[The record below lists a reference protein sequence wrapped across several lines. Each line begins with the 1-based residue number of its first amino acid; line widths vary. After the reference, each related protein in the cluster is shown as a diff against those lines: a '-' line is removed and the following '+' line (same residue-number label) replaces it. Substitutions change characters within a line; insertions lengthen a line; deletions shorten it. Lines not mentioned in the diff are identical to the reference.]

1 MVINLAANPKTN
13 QPSTSVHRFCRGS
26 AMDAGRLEQQVASV
40 ERGITFLKQEHL
52 AMLTGLQLEITHLK
66 RRCHGQCTG
75 ELLLPFH
82 YVLTCL
88 IFVCLPACCT
98 TSFLACRAELWAGLQ
113 VSRQKHSRWEI
124 TNPCWA
130 REKWYMRDAETLYHS
145 CRDLKKK
152 RWAEDNWEL
161 TGLHWQGKLA
171 NIYKIYI
178 YCKLSQSR
186 ATSR

>member
-1 MVINLAANPKTN
+1 MDIIEWYNLILSVRLQVLLNASIETATLILTAVVINLAANPKTN
-13 QPSTSVHRFCRGS
+13 RPSTSVHRFCRGS

-75 ELLLPFH
+75 ELLLPSH

-98 TSFLACRAELWAGLQ
+98 TAFLACRAELWAGLQ

-130 REKWYMRDAETLYHS
+130 REKTIYER
-145 CRDLKKK
+145 
-152 RWAEDNWEL
+152 RWNF
-161 TGLHWQGKLA
+161 
-171 NIYKIYI
+171 I
-178 YCKLSQSR
+178 S
-186 ATSR
+186 